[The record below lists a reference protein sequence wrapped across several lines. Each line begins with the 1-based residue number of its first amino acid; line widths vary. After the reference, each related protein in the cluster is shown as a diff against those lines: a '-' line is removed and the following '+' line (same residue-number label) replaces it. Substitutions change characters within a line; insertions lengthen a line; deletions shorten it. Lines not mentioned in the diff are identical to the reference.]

1 MGDAELD
8 HWLCD
13 RVHLKPLARNLS
25 MLDGFVA
32 AVVAGPVSM
41 PPPFW
46 ICPLL
51 AIDADAFNTGGTPE
65 FAAIKAVADRHN
77 AISDDLQGDSGL
89 RPLFNVAPNGAI
101 DPSDWCEGFLAAV
114 DLNRPLWNDL
124 FDLDNIH
131 HALMLP
137 ILLHTRNSLGEPAL
151 GPPRQGLETARFLKQ
166 AHTDIPPVVA
176 AMREYFQERRYGR
189 PHPNAKAR
197 P

>member
-8 HWLCD
+8 QWLRD
-13 RVHLKPLARNLS
+13 RGALKPLARNLS

-46 ICPLL
+46 ICPVL

-65 FAAIKAVADRHN
+65 FAAIKAVAGRHN

-89 RPLFNVAPNGAI
+89 RLLFSIALNGAV

-114 DLNRPLWNDL
+114 ELNRPLWNDL
-124 FDLDNIH
+124 FDIDNIH
-131 HALMLP
+131 HGLMLP
-137 ILLHTRNSLGEPAL
+137 ILLHTKNSRGEPAL
-151 GPPRQGLETARFLKQ
+151 GPPR
-166 AHTDIPPVVA
+166 
-176 AMREYFQERRYGR
+176 
-189 PHPNAKAR
+189 
-197 P
+197 